1 MTERLPSTNL
11 TDQNVAAVWKTLK
24 EMFTLTRILSTIW
37 ILKTAQFDVVNVQA
51 RFSENNQIMGITL
64 VIILSYYQNKGIIID
79 DNQQTNRN
87 SMTTC
92 LLAGF
97 ILYI

>member
-37 ILKTAQFDVVNVQA
+37 ILKTAQFDVVNMCRQDS
-51 RFSENNQIMGITL
+51 RKITKL
-64 VIILSYYQNKGIIID
+64 WGLP
-79 DNQQTNRN
+79 
-87 SMTTC
+87 
-92 LLAGF
+92 
-97 ILYI
+97 

>member
-37 ILKTAQFDVVNVQA
+37 ILKTAQFDVVNMCRQD
-51 RFSENNQIMGITL
+51 SWKITKSRDY
-64 VIILSYYQNKGIIID
+64 LSYY
-79 DNQQTNRN
+79 TV
-87 SMTTC
+87 
-92 LLAGF
+92 LL
-97 ILYI
+97 LEQRDYH